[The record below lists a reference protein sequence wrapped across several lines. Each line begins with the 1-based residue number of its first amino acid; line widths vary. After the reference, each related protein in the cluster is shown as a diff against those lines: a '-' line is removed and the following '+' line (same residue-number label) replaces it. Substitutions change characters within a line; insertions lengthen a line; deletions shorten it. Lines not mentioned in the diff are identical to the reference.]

1 MPFHELQQ
9 ELKTRAAQGLLRQRG
24 TMQSPQS
31 PHIIVDGKPYLSFCS
46 NDYLGLANHPQL
58 ITALQQ
64 GAAQYGV
71 GAGAAHLVSGH
82 TQAHHELEIAL
93 AAFVGKPAA
102 LLFSTGYMANLGVVQ
117 ALVGKGDTVFA
128 DKLNH
133 SSLNDAMLLSR
144 ADVKRY
150 RHNDIAH
157 LARLSEKC
165 ENTSSSRRE
174 QGEMQGAAQLATRH
188 TEVVDEERV
197 STRHSR
203 SHAQQTDRGV
213 GRKLI
218 ITDAVFS
225 MDGDLAPLPE
235 LLALC
240 EQHNAWLLVD
250 DAHGF
255 GMLGRQGRGSMA
267 HFKIDSPRI
276 IYMATLGK
284 AAGVSG
290 AFVAAEQVVIDTLI
304 NHARSYVYTTATPP
318 ALASAVLASLRLI
331 EQGGELRAHLQRL
344 IAQLRS
350 GLGDLQ
356 WKLMPSTTAIQPLLI
371 GDNQQ
376 ALKLSEGLR
385 ERGIWVAAI
394 RPPTV
399 PQGTAR
405 LRITLSAA
413 HTESDVEQLV
423 GELHDLAQES

>member
-1 MPFHELQQ
+1 MPFTELQN
-9 ELKTRAAQGLLRQRG
+9 ELNERAALGLLRQRR
-24 TMQSPQS
+24 MLQSPQA
-31 PHIIVDGKPYLSFCS
+31 PHIMVDGRSYLSFCS

-58 ITALQQ
+58 IAALQQ
-64 GAAQYGV
+64 GAQQHGV

-82 TQAHHELEIAL
+82 NATHHQLEHEL

-128 DKLNH
+128 DKFNH
-133 SSLNDAMLLSR
+133 ASLNDAMQLSR
-144 ADVKRY
+144 ATVKRY
-150 RHNDIAH
+150 RHNDMTQ
-157 LARLSEKC
+157 L
-165 ENTSSSRRE
+165 
-174 QGEMQGAAQLATRH
+174 AQLLVQAK
-188 TEVVDEERV
+188 
-197 STRHSR
+197 S
-203 SHAQQTDRGV
+203 
-213 GRKLI
+213 GRKLV

-240 EQHNAWLLVD
+240 EQHDAWLLID

-255 GMLGRQGRGSMA
+255 GVLGAQGRGSLA
-267 HFKIDSPRI
+267 HFGIASKRVIC
-276 IYMATLGK
+276 MATLGK
-284 AAGVSG
+284 AAGVFG

-318 ALASAVLASLRLI
+318 ALASALLESLQQI
-331 EQGGELRAHLQRL
+331 ANGDELRGHLQRL

-350 GLGDLQ
+350 GLRGLP
-356 WKLMPSTTAIQPLLI
+356 WPVMPSATAIQPLLV
-371 GDNQQ
+371 GGNQA
-376 ALKLSEGLR
+376 ALKLSDGLR

-413 HTESDVEQLV
+413 HRAADVTRLIESLH
-423 GELHDLAQES
+423 ELAR